1 MTYYVSEIGYIAK
14 KKKKKFGKEQ
24 SNNRRK
30 RKVKVKLDTQIAS

>member
-30 RKVKVKLDTQIAS
+30 RKVKVKSDTQIAS